1 MYQRGRGESLTI
13 PEPQQKKNLRLPLP
27 GSMILGHVNQAS
39 MFSSEEKNNTSSQSI
54 VTKTIFINMIMGAG
68 KIAPQLKVPTA
79 LAEDL
84 TSIPSTPV
92 VWGGGANDSLQ
103 LQLWGS

>member
-1 MYQRGRGESLTI
+1 
-13 PEPQQKKNLRLPLP
+13 
-27 GSMILGHVNQAS
+27 
-39 MFSSEEKNNTSSQSI
+39 
-54 VTKTIFINMIMGAG
+54 MGAG

-92 VWGGGANDSLQ
+92 VCVGGANDSLQ

>member
-1 MYQRGRGESLTI
+1 
-13 PEPQQKKNLRLPLP
+13 
-27 GSMILGHVNQAS
+27 
-39 MFSSEEKNNTSSQSI
+39 
-54 VTKTIFINMIMGAG
+54 MIMGAG

-92 VWGGGANDSLQ
+92 VCVWGGANDSLQ

>member
-1 MYQRGRGESLTI
+1 
-13 PEPQQKKNLRLPLP
+13 
-27 GSMILGHVNQAS
+27 
-39 MFSSEEKNNTSSQSI
+39 
-54 VTKTIFINMIMGAG
+54 MGAG

-84 TSIPSTPV
+84 TSIPSIPV
-92 VWGGGANDSLQ
+92 VCVCVGGANDSLQ